1 MAWVSPMSATIP
13 SVSALE
19 APLRTA
25 SAKKYGMKRSATAVL
40 DPGGAMELQIIS
52 TLNVHLCLSEMSSK

>member
-1 MAWVSPMSATIP
+1 MSPMSATIP

-19 APLRTA
+19 APMRTPS

-40 DPGGAMELQIIS
+40 DRGEALRLPFVQQQRQTALNPQPK
-52 TLNVHLCLSEMSSK
+52 TLKP